1 MKKII
6 AAAVA
11 AAFVAPAFAADVTV
25 SGGADWYYKDGNN
38 NTESGLD
45 SNAFTVGATS
55 ETANGISVSIDI
67 NIATSGDENTDGGE
81 SITLSGGFGKL
92 DLGDTSSA
100 TDAFDDRT
108 DTDVVVGGV
117 GVGGDDAGMSWTLPA
132 IAPGLTL
139 IVSHSADS
147 VEESDATDAA
157 TGYGFQYKTDMLSF
171 AAAVND
177 AQTDA
182 NDESYVGAT
191 VSFSGLNLSIEQ
203 NTAGASGA
211 EAKEKGVGLTY
222 AMGDTSFAV
231 ANVET
236 ENAAGAITGDNTVV
250 TVKHSLGGGLT
261 AFAETRSN
269 SKNADNDAT
278 AVGVTFKF

>member
-45 SNAFTVGATS
+45 SDAFTIGAS
-55 ETANGISVSIDI
+55 GETANGIAVSIDM
-67 NIATSGDENTDGGE
+67 NITSQGATDGGS
-81 SITLSGGFGKL
+81 SITLSGDFGKL
-92 DLGDTSSA
+92 DLGDTSAA

-117 GVGGDDAGMSWTLPA
+117 GVGGDDAGMSWTLPS

-139 IVSHSADS
+139 MVSHSADT
-147 VEESDATDAA
+147 VDDANGVTAAA

-177 AQTDA
+177 AQTDT

-231 ANVET
+231 ANVEV
-236 ENAAGAITGDNTVV
+236 EAADGSKASDNTVV

-261 AFAETRSN
+261 AFAETRSD
-269 SKNADNDAT
+269 SVSAANDAT

>member
-45 SNAFTVGATS
+45 SNAFTIGATS
-55 ETANGISVSIDI
+55 ETANGISVAIDM
-67 NIATSGDENTDGGE
+67 NITSEGDSDSSN
-81 SITLSGGFGKL
+81 SITLSGDFGKI

-117 GVGGDDAGMSWTLPA
+117 GVGGDDAGMSWTLPS

-147 VEESDATDAA
+147 TEESDATDGA
-157 TGYGFQYKTDMLSF
+157 TGYGFQYKTGMLSF

-177 AQTDA
+177 AQTDTA
-182 NDESYVGAT
+182 DESYVGAT
-191 VSFSGLNLSIEQ
+191 VSFSGLNLAIEQ

-236 ENAAGAITGDNTVV
+236 ENAAGAITDDNTVV

-269 SKNADNDAT
+269 SKDADDDAT
-278 AVGVTFKF
+278 AIGVTFKF